1 MLIRYTIIMIKI
13 VSEKNRIDSWVLGS
27 SLPFEIVYHDKNGRF
42 KTKDG
47 KWGLLS
53 ETGEILIEP
62 VYDAM
67 TTFSNHLALIKKNKK
82 YGYIDDTG
90 QLVIGFDDGEP
101 FLDSAKTFKD
111 GLAEVSLKNEKYYV
125 DYMGHFFEEKEPKV
139 QTLLIKKNPNKKFLI
154 LRKKLTDLHH
164 ISKKEK
170 FFQKQAEEEEKL
182 TDVQEFLIGIYNEF
196 AKQFSIY
203 ENNYCK
209 LLENNKFVTFDT
221 SVQQF
226 VVDLTWFR
234 THQDD
239 IKNWVKNSDV
249 KKNQRSYKH
258 IKDVLRIE
266 VSDIQAGLPQHLW
279 FSINKDGKDF
289 LYIFRLKKESNL
301 STYKG
306 KDKEFAIVED
316 MIIDVTDVT

>member
-1 MLIRYTIIMIKI
+1 MIKI

-62 VYDAM
+62 VYEAM

-170 FFQKQAEEEEKL
+170 FFQKQAEEEKKL
-182 TDVQEFLIGIYNEF
+182 TEEQEFLVGIYNEF
-196 AKQFSIY
+196 ADTIKIY
-203 ENNYCK
+203 QNNYCK
-209 LLENNKFVTFDT
+209 LLEKNKFVTFDT
-221 SVQQF
+221 SVKQF
-226 VVDLTWFR
+226 MVDLSWFSNNKD
-234 THQDD
+234 H

-249 KKNQRSYKH
+249 KKNERAH
-258 IKDVLRIE
+258 GLIKKVLNIE
-266 VSDIQAGLPQHLW
+266 VSDIREGLPEHLW
-279 FSINKDGKDF
+279 FSAEKDGKYF
-289 LYIFRLKKESNL
+289 LYLFRLEEKPKL

-306 KDKEFAIVED
+306 KDKEFAIVEN
-316 MIIDVTDVT
+316 MIIDVTQGA